1 MGNSFFNVSVF
12 FINESAYI
20 YSEVILMIYP
30 YGNDYIKY
38 LNDEG
43 SYGITYEQWKNKK
56 GKTYSDKC
64 SQCGN
69 GKDRYQPCPKCK
81 Y

>member
-1 MGNSFFNVSVF
+1 
-12 FINESAYI
+12 
-20 YSEVILMIYP
+20 MIYP